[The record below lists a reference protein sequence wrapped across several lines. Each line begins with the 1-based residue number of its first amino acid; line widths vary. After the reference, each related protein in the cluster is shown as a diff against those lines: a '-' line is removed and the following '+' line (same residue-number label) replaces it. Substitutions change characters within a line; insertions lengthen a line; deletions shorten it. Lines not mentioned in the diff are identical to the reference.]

1 MERMVKLRGYSEE
14 QAEARLAAQLPVEAK
29 AKRSDY
35 VIVNDGS
42 AENLKQEA
50 TKLVEWLKGIV
61 HGRAGSQE
69 SGGDKK
75 SVGEKG

>member
-1 MERMVKLRGYSEE
+1 MERMVKFRGYSEE

-42 AENLKQEA
+42 AEKLKQEA
-50 TKLVEWLKGIV
+50 TKLVEWLKGIS